1 MTIPIHMIAGPL
13 PMIRSMA
20 LFGLLIFE
28 RSNGLARIWAISRI
42 VGNSANEPDSTGMQP
57 LDPWIVSNLLGGIE
71 SLCDYVGNVVGLLWR
86 NRPESFK
93 SL

>member
-28 RSNGLARIWAISRI
+28 RSNGLARDL
-42 VGNSANEPDSTGMQP
+42 GDKPDC
-57 LDPWIVSNLLGGIE
+57 W
-71 SLCDYVGNVVGLLWR
+71 
-86 NRPESFK
+86 
-93 SL
+93 